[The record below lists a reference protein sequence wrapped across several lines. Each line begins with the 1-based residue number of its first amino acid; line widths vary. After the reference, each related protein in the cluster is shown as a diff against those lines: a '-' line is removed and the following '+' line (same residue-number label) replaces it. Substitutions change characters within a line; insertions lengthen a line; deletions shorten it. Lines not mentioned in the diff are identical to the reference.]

1 MKREREFHFMVEL
14 IVFTAVLLGI
24 SNFHYFVFF
33 RQEKK
38 QLKLK
43 IYFTIIVAVSIA
55 LSLYIITITPGF
67 FYDEVLQNCFLLVLI
82 NFLIPGYF
90 LMLYGINSVLENIP
104 IIRGYFT
111 FNIIFGT
118 LFLTASMLYY
128 FLSTFILS
136 FKLY

>member
-1 MKREREFHFMVEL
+1 MVEL
-14 IVFTAVLLGI
+14 IVFTVVLLGI

-33 RQEKK
+33 RKEKK